1 MMSVEIDLALRML
14 TYFELPKG
22 DVSQILQQVDIGQV
36 DFSWLCC
43 QLFVIAEG
51 LLIASYNMEELHNSL
66 S

>member
-1 MMSVEIDLALRML
+1 ML

-22 DVSQILQQVDIGQV
+22 DVSQILQQIDIGQV

-51 LLIASYNMEELHNSL
+51 LLIASYNMEELHNSV